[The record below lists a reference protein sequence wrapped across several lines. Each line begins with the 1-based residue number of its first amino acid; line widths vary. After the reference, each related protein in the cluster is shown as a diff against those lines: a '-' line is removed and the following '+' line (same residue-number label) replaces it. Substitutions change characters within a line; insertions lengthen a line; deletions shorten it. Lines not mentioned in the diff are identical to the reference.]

1 MSYLVYKKI
10 PFLFKLNLDCKDNT
24 KSTETVVKELKM
36 FIEEY
41 GIGYGGLDWLWG
53 ISKNCIF

>member
-1 MSYLVYKKI
+1 VSYLVYKKI
-10 PFLFKLNLDCKDNT
+10 PFLFKLNLDYKDNT

-41 GIGYGGLDWLWG
+41 GIGYGGLVMGDE
-53 ISKNCIF
+53 